1 MLKKIK
7 IITKSGKEIKEGILL
22 ERKNNGY
29 ILLVNNKDIDFVD
42 ESDKVEI
49 IKEIHTKE
57 HCGYFEGHIIV
68 KRPVIELG
76 ECTKEKEKYALD
88 RYQRYKNL
96 DLGIYFDKENVF
108 KNKK

>member
-7 IITKSGKEIKEGILL
+7 IITKSGKTKEGILL
-22 ERKNNGY
+22 ERKNNKY
-29 ILLVNNKDIDFVD
+29 VLLINNKDIDFIE
-42 ESDKVEI
+42 ESEEI
-49 IKEIHTKE
+49 EINKEIHTKAY
-57 HCGYFEGHIIV
+57 CGYLEGRFIV
-68 KRPVIELG
+68 KRPIIELCN
-76 ECTKEKEKYALD
+76 CTKEEEKYALD